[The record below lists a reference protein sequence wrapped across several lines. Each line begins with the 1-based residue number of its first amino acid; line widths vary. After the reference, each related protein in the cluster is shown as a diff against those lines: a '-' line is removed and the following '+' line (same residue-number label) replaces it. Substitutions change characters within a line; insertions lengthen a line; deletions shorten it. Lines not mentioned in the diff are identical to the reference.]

1 MTVISQYDNLTAGA
15 WAACSPF
22 QLDNATENQKEN
34 ENAPNLRFSRSDL
47 LHQSLS
53 WFLWHTLGVLD
64 RTEKDASPSEVI
76 HPQLP
81 PPPPHFIRFPDS
93 SAIAIHTHRGKKK
106 KGLGKSSVLL
116 KNSKLKIRRKVC
128 S

>member
-1 MTVISQYDNLTAGA
+1 MIQSLLTVVELNNLSWVDWDLTVFLLPKSCRKYSHTNSYIFVMTVISQYDNLTAGA

-64 RTEKDASPSEVI
+64 RTEKDPSPSEVI

-81 PPPPHFIRFPDS
+81 PQ
-93 SAIAIHTHRGKKK
+93 
-106 KGLGKSSVLL
+106 
-116 KNSKLKIRRKVC
+116 
-128 S
+128 

>member
-1 MTVISQYDNLTAGA
+1 MTVIAQYDNLTAGA

-53 WFLWHTLGVLD
+53 WFMWHTLEVLD

-81 PPPPHFIRFPDS
+81 RVGIIPATCANLTINYLKTHFFIKK
-93 SAIAIHTHRGKKK
+93 GKKLTLNACK
-106 KGLGKSSVLL
+106 
-116 KNSKLKIRRKVC
+116 R
-128 S
+128 

>member
-34 ENAPNLRFSRSDL
+34 ENAPNLRFSRGDL

-81 PPPPHFIRFPDS
+81 SPPHFVRFPDS